1 MMDMGKHFDVWS
13 FLVIALTLVLFVA
26 ALFTKG
32 FTHDLLLEAGV
43 FLVSVKLILTA
54 YRNSVVN
61 NAIQQKLEEI
71 HSTVQRL
78 GDAHASPHARLPLG
92 YDRPLSNVSDQP
104 GG

>member
-71 HSTVQRL
+71 RSTVQRL
-78 GDAHASPHARLPLG
+78 GDAHASPHARQLIG
-92 YDRPLSNVSDQP
+92 HDRPMSKVSDQP